1 MSETDTRTAEMKNR
15 LRQCVLELLPD
26 IVDLRHDLHAHPERG
41 WDVYQTRERLLS
53 WLAAHGVEA
62 QPVSYLGRSELVFDL
77 QLSGDPRAPLVG
89 LRADM
94 DALPV
99 QERAETSREFRSV
112 HEGMMHA
119 CGHDGH
125 MAILAGTLAA
135 AKRAVGD
142 KGLFPE
148 GFPVNIRAI
157 FQPAEEEICGGA
169 ELAASGVCEGLD
181 RIYALHGWPG
191 LSAGRI
197 VSKPGVFFAAAAT
210 YSICLHGTP
219 AHGAAPEEGNN
230 PIIPAALLI
239 TALQDL
245 HEQYSQSCGA
255 VITTCAVSGG
265 QSTNAIPEETRILG
279 TTRYLDRE
287 TGAAV
292 ERDIRRAHDFIVKD
306 AGISSDFVYESRYHI
321 PLVNNAAEVNR
332 LERAVTDMLG
342 PQCWAEADSH
352 TMTAED
358 FAFYLDRVPG
368 CMFRL
373 GIGTDAA
380 PLHSSSFSF
389 SDEAVEYGVLAF
401 LGLLLT

>member
-1 MSETDTRTAEMKNR
+1 MNDTDTRTAEMKNG
-15 LRQCVLELLPD
+15 LRQCVLELLLD
-26 IVDLRHDLHAHPERG
+26 IAALRHDLHAHPERG
-41 WDVYQTRERLLS
+41 WDVCRTRDRLLS
-53 WLAAHGVEA
+53 WLTAHGVET
-62 QPVSYLGRSELVFDL
+62 QPVSYLGRTELVFDL
-77 QLSGDPRAPLVG
+77 QLSGDSRAPLVG

-99 QERAETSREFRSV
+99 QERAEASSEFRSV
-112 HEGMMHA
+112 REGMMHA

-125 MAILAGTLAA
+125 MAILVGTLAA
-135 AKRAVGD
+135 ASRAAGD
-142 KGLFPE
+142 RGLFPE
-148 GFPVNIRAI
+148 GFPVNVRAI

-169 ELAASGVCEGLD
+169 ELAASGVCEGLE

-191 LSAGRI
+191 LPVGRI

-219 AHGAAPEEGNN
+219 AHGAAPQEGNN
-230 PIIPAALLI
+230 PIVPAALLI

-245 HEQYSQSCGA
+245 HERYSKSCGA

-265 QSTNAIPEETRILG
+265 QSTNAIPGETCILG
-279 TTRYLDRE
+279 TTRYLDAE
-287 TGAAV
+287 TGAAI
-292 ERDIRRAHDFIVKD
+292 EQDIRRAHDFIVKD
-306 AGISSDFVYESRYHI
+306 AGITSDFVYESRYHM
-321 PLVNNAAEVNR
+321 PLVNNADEVKR
-332 LERAVTDMLG
+332 LQGAVTDMLG
-342 PQCWAEADSH
+342 PQCYAEADSH

-373 GIGTDAA
+373 GIGRDAA

-389 SDEAVEYGVLAF
+389 ADEAIESGILTF